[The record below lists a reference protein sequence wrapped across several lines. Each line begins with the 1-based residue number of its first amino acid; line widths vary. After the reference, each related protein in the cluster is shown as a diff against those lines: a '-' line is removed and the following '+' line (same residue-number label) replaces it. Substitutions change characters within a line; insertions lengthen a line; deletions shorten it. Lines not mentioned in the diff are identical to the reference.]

1 MSNITTTGISS
12 TCPHCGGYINLPP
25 YWHGTVAPR
34 MCTCA
39 SKNGTITGWL
49 CPRCHKSNA
58 PYKATCDC
66 LPANQYQIT

>member
-12 TCPHCGGYINLPP
+12 TCPNCGGYVLIQ
-25 YWHGTVAPR
+25 YWHGTLAPR

-39 SKNGTITGWL
+39 NKYGTATGWI

-58 PYKATCDC
+58 PYKHNCDC
-66 LPANQYQIT
+66 TPANQYQIT